1 MSKFK
6 VQIKSILEQISQNV
20 FAMNNIND
28 IKQHVINFVNT
39 KDIEDK
45 DKQGIIKNIGECRNV
60 IAAQRYICN
69 ALLKFEGLSVNDYK
83 TEKTE
88 IIESEA
94 A

>member
-6 VQIKSILEQISQNV
+6 VQIKSIFEQISQDV
-20 FAMNNIND
+20 FKMNNIND
-28 IKQHVINFVNT
+28 IKTYVVNFVNT
-39 KDIEDK
+39 KQIEDR
-45 DKQGIIKNIGECRNV
+45 DKQGIIKNINECRNV
-60 IAAQRYICN
+60 MAAHRYICN

>member
-28 IKQHVINFVNT
+28 IKQHVITFVG
-39 KDIEDK
+39 DK
-45 DKQGIIKNIGECRNV
+45 GIDDNDKQSIIKNINECKN
-60 IAAQRYICN
+60 AAAAHRYICN
-69 ALLKFEGLSVNDYK
+69 ALLKFEGLSVNKYV

-88 IIESEA
+88 VEIS
-94 A
+94 